1 MVEWT
6 ATPATRSTYEDFP
19 PAEPLAPILNDA
31 VSDVLLSY
39 KALAFILVLGLPRTA
54 TKATLQFFHKNYAD
68 RAKVAHAHGISPR
81 FQKTLFD
88 LVDQEKINAFERVRK
103 LLNIAKRTLIVITL
117 REPVSRIYS
126 YYLYFNRNRI
136 GSFFDPQNQ
145 TFSDRG
151 GIQTDF
157 DRFALEEATRE
168 CLWYSE
174 ELQDA
179 FGLDL
184 GALPVATLVAP
195 AVLAQGGRDFLFVR
209 SETLS
214 ETMNGAANKAP
225 GWSGTRLKR
234 RNSASEHGLAGL
246 DQAFRETFQFPLSA
260 TSHLEDS
267 TIVRRLFSSP
277 EPL

>member
-151 GIQTDF
+151 AFRQTSIGS
-157 DRFALEEATRE
+157 
-168 CLWYSE
+168 LWRKRRAN
-174 ELQDA
+174 A
-179 FGLDL
+179 FGT
-184 GALPVATLVAP
+184 A
-195 AVLAQGGRDFLFVR
+195 
-209 SETLS
+209 
-214 ETMNGAANKAP
+214 
-225 GWSGTRLKR
+225 
-234 RNSASEHGLAGL
+234 RNYRMHSASTLGP
-246 DQAFRETFQFPLSA
+246 FQWLRWLHPRCLPK
-260 TSHLEDS
+260 EDGIS
-267 TIVRRLFSSP
+267 CSCARKR
-277 EPL
+277 